1 MDRRFALA
9 VLAGCLLAAGCGSPA
24 AKFVRYDTYTHL
36 VEKQTGEDGYR
47 LRGPQLAE
55 IDEVLTAMFGT
66 PDQPLVPNL
75 EGTDTAAVLDLTK
88 LQMAA
93 GPVGSD
99 ETGRARG
106 LYREHCAHCH
116 GITGDGN
123 GPTAAFLNPYP
134 RDYRPGKF
142 KFKSTPVGYKPTH
155 DDVKKIVL
163 EGIPGTAMPSFA
175 LLTDLEVESLVHYV
189 KYLAIRGEL
198 ERYVLK
204 KSTELDTQ
212 ADPSARLVALVADKA
227 TDEQKDNL
235 EQIKAQAATL
245 VGRWAEAPAAA
256 VAIEARPEMTEE
268 EKVAS
273 IKRGRDLFY
282 GTVANCVKCHGD
294 SALGDGQLTD
304 YDDWAGEFIGK
315 GPDQAQLKAEF
326 VSVGMPMPRNIQPRN
341 LRQGVYRGGL
351 RPIDIYW
358 RIRNGIEGTPMP
370 AATMKPEGQPT
381 AKGLTSSEI
390 WDIVNY
396 VQSLPYE
403 SISNPNEATRVAL
416 ERGQM

>member
-1 MDRRFALA
+1 
-9 VLAGCLLAAGCGSPA
+9 
-24 AKFVRYDTYTHL
+24 
-36 VEKQTGEDGYR
+36 
-47 LRGPQLAE
+47 
-55 IDEVLTAMFGT
+55 
-66 PDQPLVPNL
+66 
-75 EGTDTAAVLDLTK
+75 
-88 LQMAA
+88 
-93 GPVGSD
+93 
-99 ETGRARG
+99 
-106 LYREHCAHCH
+106 
-116 GITGDGN
+116 
-123 GPTAAFLNPYP
+123 
-134 RDYRPGKF
+134 
-142 KFKSTPVGYKPTH
+142 
-155 DDVKKIVL
+155 
-163 EGIPGTAMPSFA
+163 
-175 LLTDLEVESLVHYV
+175 V

-235 EQIKAQAATL
+235 EQIKAQAATI

-326 VSVGMPMPRNIQPRN
+326 VSVGMPAPRNIRPRN

-370 AATMKPEGQPT
+370 AATMKPEGQPN
-381 AKGLTSSEI
+381 AKGLTPAEI

-416 ERGQM
+416 ERGRM